1 MIIEVDFIWK
11 DFYNLN
17 KKLSMLNLSKAPTDE
32 NDKDTAERLAE
43 HFSEYETKRFGEILG
58 VNLK

>member
-1 MIIEVDFIWK
+1 
-11 DFYNLN
+11 
-17 KKLSMLNLSKAPTDE
+17 MLNLSKAPTDE

-58 VNLK
+58 VNLKYDESKLIMQA